1 MAWIK
6 YKEGFMGILDSAL
19 IVFLLFVVVA
29 GIGSYIFFVYKN
41 K

>member
-1 MAWIK
+1 
-6 YKEGFMGILDSAL
+6 MGILDSAL